1 MSQDRSGYNHK
12 TDVYSVGITI
22 LELLAGCAPF
32 EGFPNTKV
40 SGLLFAFVLSV
51 DILVRIRHL
60 IRNVK

>member
-1 MSQDRSGYNHK
+1 MTQDRSGYNHK

-40 SGLLFAFVLSV
+40 SGFASNTEL
-51 DILVRIRHL
+51 DQ
-60 IRNVK
+60 N